1 MNALTTDSDFFAALI
16 QGDTAALDR
25 ILADDFV
32 LIGVVDGSE
41 IPKNVLLTA
50 IDLRQVEFESIEP
63 SENRVRVYYTMAV
76 VTGRTDMKGRMGDTP
91 FALSSRYTHVFIE
104 KGGEYRLVTAQGTQI
119 PPVPA

>member
-41 IPKNVLLTA
+41 IPKNDLLTA

-91 FALSSRYTHVFIE
+91 FALSSRYTHVFVE
-104 KGGEYRLVTAQGTQI
+104 QEGKCRLVAAQGTQI
-119 PPVPA
+119 PPLTA

>member
-63 SENRVRVYYTMAV
+63 SENRVRVYHTAAV
-76 VTGRTDMKGRMGDTP
+76 VTGRTEMKGRMGDTP
-91 FALSSRYTHVFIE
+91 FALSSRYTHVFVE
-104 KGGEYRLVTAQGTQI
+104 QEGECRLVAAQGTQI
-119 PPVPA
+119 PPLPA

>member
-41 IPKNVLLTA
+41 IPKNDLLTA

-91 FALSSRYTHVFIE
+91 FALSSRYTHVFVE
-104 KGGEYRLVTAQGTQI
+104 QEGECRLVAAQGTQI
-119 PPVPA
+119 PPLPA